1 MGEHEQLIQKV
12 MAYVPQA
19 QGMNFAEMMALSKQ
33 QGGGFGEGGQGMF
46 FLLFLLLLTGRNGGG
61 LFGGGG
67 TDAAQVAQAGL
78 NRSDFQILVEQLN
91 GLQSTSV
98 QGFAGLNTVIQDSRY
113 QTAAAISTLGS
124 SIQTQFSTMATQLA
138 SCCCQIERGLDQV
151 SAKIDS
157 SACATREAIAAATQA
172 LASQATQNQFT
183 NIQNFSEL
191 KFQQATDKCEILRAI
206 ADSNAV
212 IVNKLN
218 QDRYQDLEAENTSLK
233 LKLSQ
238 EQQTAA
244 IVAALGK
251 KTA

>member
-1 MGEHEQLIQKV
+1 MGDHEHMIEKV

-19 QGMNFAEMMALSKQ
+19 QGMNFAEMMALSKRE
-33 QGGGFGEGGQGMF
+33 GGGFGEGGQGAMF
-46 FLLFLLLLTGRNGGG
+46 LIFLLLLLGRGNNGFLGTGS
-61 LFGGGG
+61 
-67 TDAAQVAQAGL
+67 DAAQVAQAGL
-78 NRSDFQILVEQLN
+78 NRADFQILVEQLN
-91 GLQSTSV
+91 GIQSTSV
-98 QGFAGLNTVIQDSRY
+98 QGFAGLNTVIQDSKY
-113 QTAAAISTLGS
+113 QTGAAISQLGS
-124 SIQTQFSTMATQLA
+124 SVQTQFADMARQLA

-151 SAKIDS
+151 AAKIDS
-157 SACATREAIAAATQA
+157 SACQTRETITAATQA

-191 KFQQATDKCEILRAI
+191 KFQAATDKCEILRAI
-206 ADSNAV
+206 ADSNAA

-218 QDRYQDLEAENTSLK
+218 QDRYQDLEAENTALK

-251 KTA
+251 KTT